1 MFKAIILFLI
11 LASIPTKQLNT
22 PTTLGFDTETSFDK
36 EKYEFVFTN
45 EDLVKNFY
53 LVKISTS
60 SILTY
65 ECVCT
70 GAATKKDKTTVYKY
84 FILHSE
90 TGQCVITITTSSEV
104 AHPVKGTIQVHPL
117 KNSIQ
122 TDITKNTYKI
132 SNILKSD
139 ESTPPI
145 VYSVSNLENDI
156 EIKLSYSSTSS
167 ITRDGKVYSLSNP
180 YEVCM
185 GTDCKTGVTS
195 YTFLKGNNYEIHAKF
210 EEILNNYYMAPFSFG
225 NNAGSTC
232 HLSMTMALIYIILYI
247 LCL

>member
-1 MFKAIILFLI
+1 ML
-11 LASIPTKQLNT
+11 TT
-22 PTTLGFDTETSFDK
+22 PTALDFDTEMSFDK

-45 EDLVKNFY
+45 EDLEKNFY
-53 LVKISTS
+53 LVKIQTS

-65 ECVCT
+65 EGVCT
-70 GAATKKDKTTVYKY
+70 GAATKTDKTTVYKY

-90 TGQCVITITTSSEV
+90 TGQCIITITTSSEV
-104 AHPVKGTIQVHPL
+104 AQPIKGTIWVHPL
-117 KNSIQ
+117 MNSIQ
-122 TDITKNTYKI
+122 TDITKNKYTI

-145 VYSVSNLENDI
+145 VYSVSNLENDT

-167 ITRDGKVYSLSNP
+167 ITRNGKRYFLSNP
-180 YEVCM
+180 YEVCK

-195 YTFLKGNNYEIHAKF
+195 YKFLKGNNYEIHAKF
-210 EEILNNYYMAPFSFG
+210 EEISSNHHTAPFSSVKSEG
-225 NNAGSTC
+225 NEEKNAGNAY
-232 HLSMTMALIYIILYI
+232 HLSMAMALIYLLLYI